1 MFSGWGGNKE
11 PDTAGKKAM
20 DIAKQPPADSKTS
33 GGAASVHGFDP
44 SALERAAKAAKD
56 LDSSRNSK
64 EALRVIQT
72 QEVTKQK
79 EAEAERAKFKAAQE
93 QYAMQRIQMEEESA
107 GRTLEKQS
115 QHERARAQYKDD
127 LERKRMV
134 EQINAQ
140 RHLQEEERKKSEES
154 LQRQEAIRR
163 KTLEYEAE
171 LRQQT
176 EISRVKAEADGRIM
190 QERENHDLR
199 MAAKKQESTDFR
211 ETVMQGI
218 KLSGETVGRG
228 LQTFFTDKDMMRNA
242 VGSVTALVFSFY
254 VAKVSTGVAGRF
266 IEARL
271 GKPSLVRETTR
282 QNFTQLVKSPI
293 QSTKNIFG
301 LNKVDAKGALANIVL
316 EPSLADRLKRVALST
331 SNTKRNRAPYR
342 HILLYGP
349 PGTGK
354 TMFAKGLAKQSGLHY
369 AIMTGGDIAPLGKDA
384 VTELHKLFDWAN
396 ATNKGVLLFIDEAD
410 AFLRKRSTEKI
421 SEDTRN
427 ALNAFLYRTGEAS
440 TKFMVV
446 YASNQPEQ
454 FDWAI
459 NDRIDDMISF
469 KLPGLDERVKMI
481 SQYME
486 TYLTNPTMGAKRI
499 DVTGIDQDLILKVA
513 AETEGYSGR
522 EISKLAIAWQAAAY
536 GTEKATLDA
545 NMFLSVL
552 KESKES
558 KTRKLSWLSKEEI
571 DAKVRDSL
579 A

>member
-1 MFSGWGGNKE
+1 MFSGW
-11 PDTAGKKAM
+11 TGKKDSDSAGQKAL
-20 DIAKQPPADSKTS
+20 DIAKQPAVLNKSDSS
-33 GGAASVHGFDP
+33 GPASVHGFDP
-44 SALERAAKAAKD
+44 TALERAAKAAKE
-56 LDSSRNSK
+56 LDASRNSK
-64 EALRVIQT
+64 EALRVIQA
-72 QEVTKQK
+72 QETTKQK

-93 QYAMQRIQMEEESA
+93 QYAIQRIQAEEESA
-107 GRTLEKQS
+107 ERTLNKQT
-115 QHERARAQYKDD
+115 QHERSRAEYKDD

-134 EQINAQ
+134 DQINAQ
-140 RHLQEEERKKSEES
+140 RHLQEEERKKAEES

-163 KTLEYEAE
+163 KTLEYESE

-176 EISRVKAEADGRIM
+176 EISRVKAEAEGRIM
-190 QERENHDLR
+190 QERQNHDLR
-199 MAAKKQESTDFR
+199 MATKKQESTDFR
-211 ETVMQGI
+211 ETVLEGI
-218 KLSGETVGRG
+218 KLSGETIGRG
-228 LQTFFTDKDMMRNA
+228 AQTFFRDQDMMRNA
-242 VGSVTALVFSFY
+242 VGSVSALVLAFY
-254 VAKVSTGVAGRF
+254 MAKVSTGVAGRF

-282 QNFTQLVKSPI
+282 LTFSQLVKSPI
-293 QSTKNIFG
+293 QSAKHIIG
-301 LNKVDAKGALANIVL
+301 GKGDAKGALTNIVL
-316 EPSLADRLKRVALST
+316 EPSLTERLKRVAVST
-331 SNTKRNRAPYR
+331 SNTKRNRAPFR
-342 HILLYGP
+342 HLLLYGP

-369 AIMTGGDIAPLGKDA
+369 AIMTGGDVSPLGKDA
-384 VTELHKLFDWAN
+384 VTELHKLFDWAH

-459 NDRIDDMISF
+459 NDRIDDMIPF
-469 KLPGLDERVKMI
+469 QLPGTEERVKMI

-486 TYLTNPTMGAKRI
+486 MYLTNPIMGAKKI
-499 DVTGIDQDLILKVA
+499 DVTGVDQDLIMKVA
-513 AETEGYSGR
+513 AATEGYSGR

-536 GTEKATLDA
+536 GTDKATLDA
-545 NMFLSVL
+545 DMLLGVL

-558 KTRKLSWLSKEEI
+558 KQRKLAWLSKEEI
-571 DAKVRDSL
+571 DNKVRD